1 MKTTPQ
7 GPEHT
12 HGVVRLTIGNKG
24 TMRIT
29 KRTFISAVLKTTT
42 RKTTIKTKTVL
53 VAAFAAMLTLNATTR
68 AADIT
73 PAQARAIVKE
83 AYVYGFPLVDNYR
96 IQYGYFVDTKNA
108 EYKAP
113 WNQLKNIPRVYTP
126 ADTAIQTPN
135 SDTPYSFV
143 GMDLRAEPMVLTVP
157 RIEKERYFSIQL
169 IDAYTFNFDYI
180 GSRTTGNDGGSYMVA
195 GPNWK
200 GETPKGVKKVFR
212 SETEFVFAV
221 YRTQLFKPDDL
232 DNVKE
237 VQAGYKAQTLSAF
250 LGQPAPKAAPAID
263 FVKPLTPGEEKTSP
277 EFFNILNF
285 VLQFCPTDPSETE
298 LMARF
303 AKIGVGAG
311 KTFDATKLSPEMKAA
326 IEQGMADAWA
336 AFGGLEK
343 EFAAGKVTSGD
354 VFGTREYLKNNYLYR
369 MAAAVLGIYGNS
381 KLEAMY
387 PFYAV
392 DEAKQKLNGA
402 NRYTVRFAPGQL
414 PPVHAFWSLTMY
426 EMPKSLLVANPINRY
441 LINSPMLPELKKDAD
456 GGLTLLIQNESPG
469 KDKEANWLPAPKG
482 PFMMAMRLYW
492 PKEEAVEGKWTAPPA
507 QQVKK

>member
-1 MKTTPQ
+1 
-7 GPEHT
+7 
-12 HGVVRLTIGNKG
+12 
-24 TMRIT
+24 MRIT
-29 KRTFISAVLKTTT
+29 KRTFVSALKTTT
-42 RKTTIKTKTVL
+42 MKTKTIL
-53 VAAFAAMLTLNATTR
+53 TSLGFALAFTFTVR
-68 AADIT
+68 AGNIT
-73 PAQARAIVKE
+73 PAEARAIVKE
-83 AYVYGFPLVDNYR
+83 AYIYGFPLVDNYR
-96 IQYGYFVDTKNA
+96 IQYGYFVDRQNP
-108 EYKAP
+108 EFKAP

-157 RIEKERYFSIQL
+157 PIEKERYFSVQL

-180 GSRTTGNDGGSYMVA
+180 GSRTTGNNGGSYLVA

-221 YRTQLFKPDDL
+221 YRTQLFNPGDL
-232 DNVKE
+232 DNVKK

-250 LGQPAPKAAPAID
+250 LGTAAPKAAPAID
-263 FVKPLTPGEEKTSP
+263 FIKPLTPAEEKTSP
-277 EFFNILNF
+277 QFFNILNF

-303 AKIGVGAG
+303 ARIGVGAG
-311 KTFDATKLSPEMKAA
+311 KTMDASKFSPEMKAA
-326 IEQGMADAWA
+326 VEQGVADAWA
-336 AFGGLEK
+336 DFGELEK
-343 EFAAGKVTSGD
+343 QFAAGKVTSGD

-369 MAAAVLGIYGNS
+369 MGAAVLGIYGNS
-381 KLEAMY
+381 KQEAMY

-426 EMPKSLLVANPINRY
+426 ELPKSLLVANPINRY
-441 LINSPMLPELKKDAD
+441 LINSPMLPQLKRDAD
-456 GGLTLLIQNESPG
+456 GGLTLIIQNESPG
-469 KDKEANWLPAPKG
+469 KEKEANWLPAPKG
-482 PFMMAMRLYW
+482 PFVMAMRLYW
-492 PKEEAVEGKWTAPPA
+492 PKEEAVDGKWTAPPA
-507 QQVKK
+507 KKAE

>member
-1 MKTTPQ
+1 MKTKAITSVALAA
-7 GPEHT
+7 GLA
-12 HGVVRLTIGNKG
+12 LT
-24 TMRIT
+24 
-29 KRTFISAVLKTTT
+29 
-42 RKTTIKTKTVL
+42 TV
-53 VAAFAAMLTLNATTR
+53 R
-68 AADIT
+68 AADVT
-73 PAQARAIVKE
+73 PDEARAIAKE
-83 AYVYGFPLVDNYR
+83 AYIYGFPLVDNYR
-96 IQYGYFVDTKNA
+96 IQYGYFVDTKNP

-113 WNQLKNIPRVYTP
+113 WNHLKNIPRVYTP

-135 SDTPYSFV
+135 SDTPYSFI

-157 RIEKERYFSIQL
+157 PIEKERYFSVQL

-180 GSRTTGNDGGSYMVA
+180 GSRTTGNDGGSFMIV

-212 SETEFVFAV
+212 SETEFVLGA
-221 YRTQLFKPDDL
+221 YRTQLFNPGDI
-232 DNVKE
+232 DNVKK

-263 FVKPLTPGEEKTSP
+263 FIKPLSPAEEKTSP

-303 AKIGVGAG
+303 AKLGVGAG
-311 KTFDATKLSPEMKAA
+311 KTMDASNLSPEMKTA
-326 IEQGMADAWA
+326 IEQGIGEAWA
-336 AFGGLEK
+336 TFGGLEK

-381 KLEAMY
+381 KAEAMY
-387 PFYAV
+387 PVYGV
-392 DEAKQKLNGA
+392 DSDGKKLDGA
-402 NRYTVRFAPGQL
+402 NRYTLRFAPGQL

-426 EMPKSLLVANPINRY
+426 ELPKSLLVANPINRY

-456 GGLTLLIQNESPG
+456 GGVTLLVQNESPG
-469 KDKEANWLPAPKG
+469 KDKESNWLPAPKG
-482 PFMMAMRLYW
+482 PFIMYMRLYW
-492 PKEEAVEGKWTAPPA
+492 PKEEATEGKWIAPPLK
-507 QQVKK
+507 QLK